1 MPAALKFGFTP
12 FARPRGVLVVFCEE
26 NLKFGPATQR
36 TLAPLGDL
44 IRRAAAADR
53 FTGKEG
59 SSLDIVA
66 PTGLNVPRVVV
77 IGVGKESELK
87 PRDIVKLGGMA
98 MGKVPSS
105 APTAT
110 IFAEFGSGPL
120 KANQVA
126 ELALGARLRA
136 YRFDLYKTRRKD
148 DDTRAGQ
155 DRGQFR
161 LCRARSGRKSLG
173 EILGDRRKRRVRARS
188 RQRAGQC
195 ALSRRIRSPR
205 ERAVEARSSLS
216 KCSTCRPCASSAW
229 ARSLASAK
237 APFMNRGLSSCAGTA
252 ASAASSRWPSSA
264 KACASTPAAFRSSR
278 RRAWKT

>member
-12 FARPRGVLVVFCEE
+12 LARPRGVLIVFCEE

-66 PTGLNVPRVVV
+66 PTGLNLPRVVV

-87 PRDIVKLGGMA
+87 SRDIVKLGGTA
-98 MGKVPSS
+98 MGKVPRA

-120 KANQVA
+120 KPNQVA

-136 YRFDLYKTRRKD
+136 YRFDLYKTKHKD
-148 DDTRAGQ
+148 DDAWPAKIEVNFACAGPAAVEKAWAKSSAI
-155 DRGQFR
+155 GESVVF
-161 LCRARSGRKSLG
+161 ARDLVNEPANVLYPG
-173 EILGDRRKRRVRARS
+173 EFARRVS
-188 RQRAGQC
+188 
-195 ALSRRIRSPR
+195 ALS
-205 ERAVEARSSLS
+205 
-216 KCSTCRPCASSAW
+216 
-229 ARSLASAK
+229 
-237 APFMNRGLSSCAGTA
+237 
-252 ASAASSRWPSSA
+252 
-264 KACASTPAAFRSSR
+264 
-278 RRAWKT
+278 